1 VAALPID
8 ELVIILRRERHLL
21 RLLLFKFV
29 EVHVLLGC
37 RELRFLP
44 WAAREA
50 DRARQQL
57 REIDL
62 VRAATV
68 QHLGLRG
75 MRAGTPTLR
84 EVAAV
89 AVEPSAGLLRDHHE
103 ALCALVA
110 EVELVGHACAEAA
123 HAGIGE
129 LARADWRPRG
139 RATLIDPPRAAT
151 PSRAAVI
158 SAEGFVDHEL
168 GVLGAESAY
177 QAALEGTGRLRI
189 PSLLAF
195 LR

>member
-1 VAALPID
+1 MAALTVD
-8 ELVIILRRERHLL
+8 ELVVILRRERHLL

-50 DRARQQL
+50 GRARQQL

-75 MRAGTPTLR
+75 MRGGTPTLR

-89 AVEPSAGLLRDHHE
+89 AAEPSAGLLRDHHE

-123 HAGIGE
+123 HAGIAE
-129 LARADWRPRG
+129 LARGDGLPRG
-139 RATLIDPPRAAT
+139 RATLVDPPRAPLPT
-151 PSRAAVI
+151 RAAVL
-158 SAEGFVDHEL
+158 SPESFVDAEL
-168 GVLGAESAY
+168 GVLGAESAF
-177 QAALEGTGRLRI
+177 QAALEGAGRLRI